1 MLQWNTKLFA
11 VLVLVA
17 VVAALLG
24 FAGAFQF
31 GW

>member
-24 FAGAFQF
+24 FAGAFQL